1 LRGDDY
7 KERGTAAPLTMP
19 GEVAVSM
26 QITRY
31 QVKDGCSSFKFDA
44 AIAGI
49 NLSSHVS
56 NGT

>member
-1 LRGDDY
+1 VTTTKNEARLLPSRCPVRWQFS
-7 KERGTAAPLTMP
+7 K
-19 GEVAVSM
+19 

-31 QVKDGCSSFKFDA
+31 QVKDGCSGFKFDA